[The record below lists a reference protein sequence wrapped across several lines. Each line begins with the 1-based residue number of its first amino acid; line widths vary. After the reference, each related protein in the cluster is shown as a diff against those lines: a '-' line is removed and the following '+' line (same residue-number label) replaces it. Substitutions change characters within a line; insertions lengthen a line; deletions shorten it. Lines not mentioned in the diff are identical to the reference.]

1 MQGLGQGIKVQ
12 KIFLARTALTAS
24 PDIFP
29 TVPSPDSSLKKNTAL
44 IKRIRTGITG
54 GSASSYIQEIKS
66 LSLHKYLSELIS
78 ACYEGLCK
86 LKNPTDIAAGIEI
99 ISALHQRFGP
109 AEFTLSLGWFLGR
122 GLATPDKAQLKG
134 LSQELRERE
143 EKERLG
149 RQRNL
154 LKIVTELWL
163 VGVLKSLEDTA
174 PADEVIGKGKDGSSL
189 SAGRVTEKSKAKL
202 DTSSKATN
210 SEPFPLEA
218 LKDILPNDRDHAAL
232 PMIVT
237 FVKGYSWDLLGVRG
251 ASERVRQ
258 IPTNEDNYQDAED
271 GIWGEESSV
280 PQDTTLDTPLTEPV
294 MQEMFRTVLKQYL
307 ESVKA
312 HVVKDQ
318 KAMVN
323 QGRKNAEAYVKSGEV
338 FEDRQ
343 SNHER
348 QIKNQEK
355 LIANAQALC
364 EILGSEMPDLRGDE
378 VGEGVTNGMI
388 GLVKTSE
395 YLRGRSEG
403 AGIWEDEEERRFY
416 EHIIDLK
423 DRVPGILLEEVKKKR
438 PDNDSQVGRRNDIEN
453 EDEDSK
459 AKIPDTDDQSTAIAN
474 KTVGAQVDALLARL
488 PELQSRDSVD
498 QMAMDFCFLN
508 SKASRNRLVKAIQDI
523 PKGRTDLYPL
533 YARLIATIGKYMT
546 DVPAGLVTYLDEEF
560 RSLQR
565 RKSKE
570 FLIQA
575 RSGNARYLAELT
587 KFGVV
592 PEHVIFH
599 CLKVALDEFSR
610 MNLEIIAN
618 LLENCGK
625 YLLRNPETAPRMRS
639 FLDTLKRKKSAHHLS
654 QQDRMLIENA
664 IYYVDPPERA
674 SIEQKERTPV
684 DLYLRKLIYL
694 DLSKRTVS
702 KILKSIRRL
711 HWEEDEIV
719 QMLEKAFSKPYKL
732 KYSNIQLLAELAQ
745 RLQKY
750 HPEFVVTITDA
761 MLEHIVLGLEQNDFR
776 FNQRRVAEVKY
787 LAELYIYRIVDS
799 EVIFETL
806 YQIARFGHAD
816 NFPTQDQYN
825 PLDPANDYFRIRL
838 ICTVLDGCG
847 KCFERGLAKKK
858 LDCFLGFLEV
868 IPSSSHLLQTYRSH
882 LLVLRPYQRASTT
895 RYHLYDRGHLP
906 LPTSQMGIRS

>member
-1 MQGLGQGIKVQ
+1 MFHKDVTEYG
-12 KIFLARTALTAS
+12 

-29 TVPSPDSSLKKNTAL
+29 TVPFPDSSLKKNTAL

-86 LKNPTDIAAGIEI
+86 LKNPTDIAAGVEI
-99 ISALHQRFGP
+99 VSALHQRFGP
-109 AEFTLSLGWFLGR
+109 TEFTLSLGWFLGR

-143 EKERLG
+143 EKDRLG

-174 PADEVIGKGKDGSSL
+174 PADEMTGKGKDGSSL
-189 SAGRVTEKSKAKL
+189 SAGKAPEKTKVKL
-202 DTSSKATN
+202 EISSKAAN

-218 LKDILPNDRDHAAL
+218 LKDILPNDRDHVAL
-232 PMIVT
+232 PMIVM
-237 FVKGYSWDLLGVRG
+237 FIKAYSWDLLGVKG
-251 ASERVRQ
+251 ASERVREVSN
-258 IPTNEDNYQDAED
+258 TEDNYQDPED
-271 GIWGEESSV
+271 AVWDEDSAV
-280 PQDTTLDTPLTEPV
+280 TQDSALDLPLTEPV
-294 MQEMFRTVLKQYL
+294 MQEMFKTVLKQYL
-307 ESVKA
+307 EGIKA
-312 HVVKDQ
+312 HVIKDQ

-343 SNHER
+343 SNYEK
-348 QIKNQEK
+348 QIKAQEK
-355 LIANAQALC
+355 LIANAQIMC
-364 EILGSEMPDLRGDE
+364 EILNSEMPDLRGDIT
-378 VGEGVTNGMI
+378 GEGVINGTI

-395 YLRGRSEG
+395 YLRGQGEG

-423 DRVPGILLEEVKKKR
+423 DRVPGILLEDVKKKK
-438 PDNDSQVGRRNDIEN
+438 PDSDSQVGRRNDLEN
-453 EDEDSK
+453 EAEDEK
-459 AKIPDTDDQSTAIAN
+459 AKVPDTDDQSTAIAN
-474 KTVGAQVDALLARL
+474 KTIGAQVDSLLARL

-508 SKASRNRLVKAIQDI
+508 SKASRNRLIKAIQDI

-533 YARLIATIGKYMT
+533 YARLIATIGKYMP
-546 DVPAGLVTYLDEEF
+546 DVSTGLVTYLDDEF

-570 FLIQA
+570 FLTQA
-575 RSGNARYLAELT
+575 RSGNVRYLAELT

-654 QQDRMLIENA
+654 QQDRMLLENA
-664 IYYVDPPERA
+664 MYYVDPPERS
-674 SIEQKERTPV
+674 SIEQKERTPI
-684 DLYLRKLIYL
+684 DLYVRKLIYL
-694 DLSKRTVS
+694 DLSKRTFL

-711 HWEEDEIV
+711 HWEEPEIV
-719 QMLEKAFSKPYKL
+719 QMLEKIFSKPNKL
-732 KYSNIQLLAELAQ
+732 KYSNIQLLAGLAQ
-745 RLQKY
+745 HLQKH
-750 HPEFVVTITDA
+750 HPDFVITTTDT
-761 MLEHIVLGLEQNDFR
+761 MLEHIILGLEQNDFR

-787 LAELYIYRIVDS
+787 LAELYIYRVVDS

-806 YQIARFGHAD
+806 YQIARFGHTD
-816 NFPTQDQYN
+816 NFPSQDRYN
-825 PLDPANDYFRIRL
+825 SLDPPNDYFRIRL
-838 ICTVLDGCG
+838 ICTVLDACG
-847 KCFERGLAKKK
+847 SFFERGLAKKK

-868 IPSSSHLLQTYRSH
+868 ML
-882 LLVLRPYQRASTT
+882 
-895 RYHLYDRGHLP
+895 
-906 LPTSQMGIRS
+906 